1 MSPNVNPKTMLTE
14 LREIASQLEATKNVD
29 RERKQFAGLLSAMA
43 SDRWLGKPEYQQA
56 LQETGVDEEA
66 IEVVMET
73 LQAWAEDLAPTA
85 DTTWKRT
92 ELDVKID
99 LLRSMAKLGMLEDD
113 QAAELEQLV
122 PTLTAKRGG
131 GVRGERKPQET
142 IEGRATKVRIIDL
155 SDGSKVA
162 EQKGN
167 VATSPTNLRQAA
179 TRYLAKQGVTIT
191 DDVKNDLLT
200 AAGSVCKVEQEK
212 VEVHG
217 LRFEVA
223 A

>member
-29 RERKQFAGLLSAMA
+29 RERKQFAALLTAMA
-43 SDRWLGKPEYQQA
+43 SDKWLGKPEYQQA

-66 IEVVMET
+66 IEVVRET

-92 ELDVKID
+92 ELDAKID

-122 PTLTAKRGG
+122 PTLTAKRSG

-179 TRYLAKQGVTIT
+179 TRYLDKQGVTIT
-191 DDVKNDLLT
+191 DDVKNDLLV